1 MLVNQESSS
10 ITKKNRRKPELD
22 ACLFN
27 DMIIG
32 EEANMKYNITGKQP
46 NSKMCL
52 VCGMKNPF
60 GLKSFFYET
69 DTKELIAVF
78 KTLDEHQSYPNRL
91 HGGIAT
97 AMLDETIGRA
107 ILMHHNEEIWGVT
120 LEIKTRFK
128 KPIPLDS
135 ELKVIGRI
143 TKENNRFF
151 EGTGELILS
160 NGEVAATAEGKYLKL
175 PIDEITDFDREENEW
190 RVIRSDNDPESIE
203 I

>member
-1 MLVNQESSS
+1 
-10 ITKKNRRKPELD
+10 
-22 ACLFN
+22 
-27 DMIIG
+27 
-32 EEANMKYNITGKQP
+32 MKYKITGKQP

-52 VCGMKNPF
+52 VCGMKNRF

-69 DTKELIAVF
+69 ETKELIAIF
-78 KTLDEHQSYPNRL
+78 KPREEHQSYPNRL

-107 ILMHHNEEIWGVT
+107 ILMHHNKEIWGVT
-120 LEIKTRFK
+120 AEIKTRFK
-128 KPIPLDS
+128 KAIALDS

-143 TKENNRFF
+143 TREGSRFF

-160 NGEVAATAEGKYLKL
+160 NGEIAATAEGKYLKL
-175 PIDEITDFDREENEW
+175 PLDEISDFDREENEW
-190 RVIRSDNDPESIE
+190 RVIQSEDDPESID